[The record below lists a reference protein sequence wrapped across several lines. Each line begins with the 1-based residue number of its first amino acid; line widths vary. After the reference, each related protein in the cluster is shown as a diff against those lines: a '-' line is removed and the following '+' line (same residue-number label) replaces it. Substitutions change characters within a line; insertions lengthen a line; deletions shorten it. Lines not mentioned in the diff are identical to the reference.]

1 MLGHTSDVWMCLEL
15 SDCNLATCSNDHTI
29 RIWFNNP
36 ETKQYE
42 EFKILSTGYDE
53 IGEMLETK
61 NKILV
66 TSSVFDGADEVQ
78 LWDITKYER
87 IGIVKNIATCGL
99 RDLIQI
105 TDDIVC
111 VNGSRD
117 EEGLQFISLSKM
129 AKVNHLKDFNDNKIE
144 SLYTAKDGT
153 IFIGYGEGSDENFND
168 PSNAGHIKQYKF
180 NEKDITLTE
189 IFEKNKAHNFYVLG
203 FNQLSNGNFVSFAND
218 VKIWK

>member
-1 MLGHTSDVWMCLEL
+1 M
-15 SDCNLATCSNDHTI
+15 
-29 RIWFNNP
+29 
-36 ETKQYE
+36 KK
-42 EFKILSTGYDE
+42 FKILDTGEDDV
-53 IGEMLETK
+53 GDMLETK

-66 TSSVFDGADEVQ
+66 TCSVFDAAYEVH
-78 LWDITKYER
+78 LWNISTYER
-87 IGIVKNIATCGL
+87 IGIIEDIATCGYK
-99 RDLIQI
+99 DLIQI

-129 AKVNHLKDFNDNKIE
+129 AKVNHIEDFNNNKIE

-153 IFIGYGEGSDENFND
+153 IFIGYWEGSDENFND

-180 NEKDITLTE
+180 NEKDIALTE

-203 FNQLSNGNFVSFAND
+203 FNQLSNGDFISFAND